1 MTFVLK
7 YQLNYRCNKKKMF
20 YKHDN
25 NKNNKQKVLTYNKKP
40 KYIFK
45 ELKTNYVYVTFT
57 FLNSN

>member
-1 MTFVLK
+1 
-7 YQLNYRCNKKKMF
+7 MF